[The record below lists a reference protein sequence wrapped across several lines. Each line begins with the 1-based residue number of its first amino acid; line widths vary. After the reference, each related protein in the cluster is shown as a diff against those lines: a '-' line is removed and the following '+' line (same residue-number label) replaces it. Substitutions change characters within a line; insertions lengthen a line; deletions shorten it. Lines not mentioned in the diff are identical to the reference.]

1 MRMTLLAA
9 TGMFGLAVGNS
20 AAAWATTPQHYLIG
34 AQDAL
39 QANEPDLARVDL
51 DRAEAMVRNRP
62 AHRQALRELAKAQV
76 ALARGDWL
84 EAENYMGL
92 AMQYRSASAT
102 GGGWGGGGGGSADLG
117 AAGRTAS
124 LRP

>member
-9 TGMFGLAVGNS
+9 MGMSGLVVGIS
-20 AAAWATTPQHYLIG
+20 PAARATTPEHYLIG

-39 QANEPDLARVDL
+39 QANAPDLARADL
-51 DRAEAMVRNRP
+51 DRAEAMVRSRP
-62 AHRQALRELAKAQV
+62 AHRQALRELEKARV
-76 ALARGDWL
+76 ALTRHDWL

-102 GGGWGGGGGGSADLG
+102 GGGF
-117 AAGRTAS
+117 S